1 MITNTI
7 KNFLSKNTPG
17 FYSALRKLRFINNL
31 FRNQK
36 QIFSE
41 YYSNNYWDNEDSRS
55 GPGSDIKQTQKLID
69 DLPGI
74 LKKYQIKSMMDA
86 PCGDFFWMK
95 HVDLNGIDYLG
106 TDIVDELIKRNNNK
120 FGKPG
125 IHFKVI
131 DLIDD
136 TIPKVDLIF
145 CRDLLVHLP
154 DHKVSKVL
162 KNFVASGSS
171 YLLTTD
177 FKGDF
182 KNIDIAMGDWRP
194 LNLEKAPFNLPA
206 PLYKYQEDSTLGQ
219 GKYPDKY
226 LSLWKL
232 SDLNL

>member
-17 FYSALRKLRFINNL
+17 VYSILRKLRFVNNM

-36 QIFSE
+36 QIFSD

-69 DLPGI
+69 DLPEI
-74 LKKYQIKSMMDA
+74 LNKFEVKSILDA

-95 HVDLNGIDYLG
+95 NVDLTGIDYTG
-106 TDIVDELIKRNNNK
+106 TDIVDELIKRNNEQ
-120 FGKPG
+120 FGKAG
-125 IHFKVI
+125 ITFKVI
-131 DLIDD
+131 DLIGD

-154 DHKVSKVL
+154 DQKVSQVL
-162 KNFVASGSS
+162 KNFVNSGST

-182 KNIDIAMGDWRP
+182 KNIDIVMGDWRP
-194 LNLEKAPFNLPA
+194 LNLENSPFNLPT
-206 PLYKYQEDSTLGQ
+206 PLYQYQEDSTLGQ
-219 GKYPDKY
+219 GKYPDKF

-232 SDLNL
+232 SELNL

>member
-1 MITNTI
+1 
-7 KNFLSKNTPG
+7 
-17 FYSALRKLRFINNL
+17 
-31 FRNQK
+31 
-36 QIFSE
+36 
-41 YYSNNYWDNEDSRS
+41 
-55 GPGSDIKQTQKLID
+55 
-69 DLPGI
+69 
-74 LKKYQIKSMMDA
+74 
-86 PCGDFFWMK
+86 
-95 HVDLNGIDYLG
+95 
-106 TDIVDELIKRNNNK
+106 
-120 FGKPG
+120 
-125 IHFKVI
+125 
-131 DLIDD
+131 
-136 TIPKVDLIF
+136 
-145 CRDLLVHLP
+145 
-154 DHKVSKVL
+154 L